1 MLRRWKLPG
10 FHEAPVNDNTRQAP
24 YYTNH
29 DKSPHFNQLFAAMY
43 DLILCSIPK
52 MGLIAPNPGRSIVEV
67 FDETIPHYGDS
78 AGTAGEERHLVGPE
92 LIVYLQWLI
101 YSAPFKSQDQG
112 ARGDEH
118 KKYYNTWVVSFKV
131 RWGAYSKK
139 LLKELEKWY
148 HKHPPRMTKGH
159 SKSKVQSQTSMAL
172 AVDEGLVLES

>member
-10 FHEAPVNDNTRQAP
+10 FDEAPVNDDPRQAQ

-29 DKSPHFNQLFAAMY
+29 DQSPHFNQLFAAMY

-52 MGLIAPNPGRSIVEV
+52 MGLIAPNHGRSIVDV
-67 FDETIPHYGDS
+67 FDETIPNYGDS
-78 AGTAGEERHLVGPE
+78 AGEERHLVGPE

-131 RWGAYSKK
+131 RWGAYRKK